1 MFLSRQ
7 KRRKEWPELPKKKL
21 AAFTGT
27 GCSACEN
34 AILDI
39 HYQVTSLT
47 RWAEFAFWPYLLAS
61 RWEDLEDGPKI
72 DVCLFAGAIG
82 TEGDREAALRLREKS
97 TILVA
102 CGACAAFGGLP
113 GLANLAP
120 GSCDTSRI
128 TQEEPSL
135 PCIQPMVFSLGAV
148 VPVDYFVPGCPPT
161 QNLLWAAIQALAC
174 CGESETRISFAASR
188 LPENI
193 SLNVTSGILPP
204 VGSAFAGEKAVC
216 ASCSRVKV
224 EKKFTAF
231 RRPHEIHPDS
241 GRCLLEQG
249 LICQGLATR
258 EGCGGLCTAIGASCR
273 GCFGKAEA
281 VLDAGAKM
289 VSAISSTFDS
299 KDAVEIEELSDK
311 FVDLAGTFYRYTLPT
326 QCTLMSAPEEE

>member
-21 AAFTGT
+21 AVFTAT

-39 HYQVTSLT
+39 HYQVASLT
-47 RWAEFAFWPYLLAS
+47 RWAQFAFWPFVLAS
-61 RWEDLEDGPKI
+61 RWEDLQSGPML

-97 TILVA
+97 KILVA
-102 CGACAAFGGLP
+102 CGTCAAFGGLP

-120 GSCDTSRI
+120 KSCDTSD
-128 TQEEPSL
+128 TAQVEPTL
-135 PCIQPMVFSLGAV
+135 PGIRSRVSNLNAV

-161 QNLLWAAIQALAC
+161 QNLLWAALQSLVC

-188 LPENI
+188 LPGAI
-193 SLNVTSGILPP
+193 SLNITSGTLPP
-204 VGSAFAGEKAVC
+204 PGSTFAGEKAVC
-216 ASCSRVKV
+216 ASCSRVKE

-231 RRPHEIHPDS
+231 RRPHQINPDA

-258 EGCGGLCTAIGASCR
+258 EGCGGLCTAIGAGCR

-299 KDAVEIEELSDK
+299 ADAAEIEELSAK
-311 FVDLAGTFYRYTLPT
+311 FVDLAGTFYRYTLPG
-326 QCTLMSAPEEE
+326 QCALMSVPSEE